1 MGRPLKLAAQ
11 ALALAAVA
19 GLLGL
24 LVWDVSHKNEATG
37 FVDRIAAGKRPV
49 TPPLALK
56 PLAGDP
62 GTLGRTGKV
71 SLASYRGKV
80 VVLNFWA
87 SWCGPCK
94 AEAPRLEAASRKW
107 SKQGVV
113 FLGVDANDFGSDGR
127 RFLEKHGI
135 SYLNLEDGSGS
146 SIGRWG
152 VTGFP
157 ETFFI
162 DREGRAVDHV
172 AKEIAASQIE
182 DGIRKALS

>member
-1 MGRPLKLAAQ
+1 MGRRLKLAGQ
-11 ALALAAVA
+11 VLALAAVA

-24 LVWDVSHKNEATG
+24 LIWDVSHKNDASG

-49 TPPLALK
+49 TPPLSLK
-56 PLAGDP
+56 PL
-62 GTLGRTGKV
+62 TGGPHEV
-71 SLASYRGKV
+71 SLAAYRGKV

-87 SWCGPCK
+87 SWCVPCK

-107 SKQGVV
+107 AGQGVV

-127 RFLEKHGI
+127 RFVDKHGI

-172 AKEIAASQIE
+172 AQEIDASEIE
-182 DGIRKALS
+182 DGIRKAIS

>member
-24 LVWDVSHKNEATG
+24 LVWDVSHKNDATG

-49 TPPLALK
+49 TPPLSLK
-56 PLAGDP
+56 PL
-62 GTLGRTGKV
+62 TGGSKEV
-71 SLASYRGKV
+71 SLAAYRGKV
-80 VVLNFWA
+80 VVVNFWA

-107 SKQGVV
+107 AGRGVV

-127 RFLEKHGI
+127 RFVERHDI